1 VSGGAVTLGWAASA
15 RPAAVTRYVLEVGS
29 APGLTNIFSGLDVG
43 LQTSFGASNVPPGTY
58 YVRVRA
64 GNYSG
69 LGAPSNE
76 VEVQVR

>member
-1 VSGGAVTLGWAASA
+1 MDTCPTCERALISCAACGVSNRLL
-15 RPAAVTRYVLEVGS
+15 TRFCREC
-29 APGLTNIFSGLDVG
+29 GLDVG